1 MDRAL
6 QLAGGGQAL
15 RRNKIKY
22 IAKNKR
28 KVCGGGGSKK
38 IYLRNNQIFKKKTC
52 TLALDFISP
61 SVETLFSF

>member
-6 QLAGGGQAL
+6 QLAEGGQAL

-28 KVCGGGGSKK
+28 KECGGVSKK
-38 IYLRNNQIFKKKTC
+38 IYLRNNQIFKKKHV
-52 TLALDFISP
+52 P
-61 SVETLFSF
+61 